1 MSYHKEQK
9 LNDWVEM
16 LHSIYGLSQNYARSE
31 YEMLAHLA
39 EVTGAFSKYLFKL
52 GQAEQAKVFLPKMF
66 GWAVALLKK
75 VKGDRANFEEIL
87 LTKYPTVCSYCASCP
102 CQCAQGK
109 KPAINN
115 SLVSSIYH
123 RKTPSQG
130 RSINE
135 FQMMF
140 RRIYEPSWG
149 FSQVTPGSAEAVGK
163 LQKMYTRL
171 VEELS
176 EVGEA
181 VRFSHLYPSNFDNE
195 LADYVA
201 WLFGLVSCLQY
212 AAPGSA
218 DMLLIADLFWPA
230 YPGICTVCMLDVCDC
245 RPSPARELQSKPSLS
260 ELEYKD
266 GLTQTSNKA
275 RFDRNMT
282 EIGNGALPFPSP
294 IACIRI
300 DVDDFKRFNE
310 SPFDHGVGDEALKH
324 LANVLRQK
332 VRTRDRIFRLGG
344 DEFAIL
350 CPDLSASEAAGM
362 MSRVARALKDKPV
375 PAHGVSGATPPDITL
390 SVGIAQSVDPL
401 RIKEDF
407 ERADSAAIESKDGG
421 KDRITIGN
429 DVSIQRQV
437 TQKPPMSDRVE

>member
-1 MSYHKEQK
+1 MSYHKDQN
-9 LNDWVEM
+9 LNDWVDM

-31 YEMLAHLA
+31 YEMLAHLS

-52 GQAEQAKVFLPKMF
+52 GQIDQAKVFLPKMF

-75 VKGDRANFEEIL
+75 VKGERANFEEIL

-102 CQCAQGK
+102 CQCVPGK
-109 KPAINN
+109 KSSINN
-115 SLVSSIYH
+115 SLISSIYH
-123 RKTPSQG
+123 RATPSQ
-130 RSINE
+130 RRYINE

-140 RRIYEPSWG
+140 RRIYELSWG
-149 FSQVTPGSAEAVGK
+149 FDQVTPGSTEAIGK

-195 LADYVA
+195 LADYIA
-201 WLFGLVSCLQY
+201 WLFGLVSSLQY
-212 AAPGSA
+212 ASA
-218 DMLLIADLFWPA
+218 DSKDLTLIADLFWPA
-230 YPGICTVCMLDVCDC
+230 YPGICVVCMLDVCDC

-266 GLTQTSNKA
+266 GLTQTSNRA
-275 RFDRNMT
+275 RFDRNIT
-282 EIGNGALPFPSP
+282 EISNGILPFPSP

-300 DVDDFKRFNE
+300 DIDDFKKFNE
-310 SPFDHGVGDEALKH
+310 SPFDHGVGDEALRH

-375 PAHGVSGATPPDITL
+375 PKQGVSGTTPPSVSL
-390 SVGIAQSVDPL
+390 SVGIAQCANPL
-401 RIKEDF
+401 QIKDDF
-407 ERADSAAIESKDGG
+407 VRADSAAIESKNGG
-421 KDRITIGN
+421 KDKITIA
-429 DVSIQRQV
+429 DSA
-437 TQKPPMSDRVE
+437 